1 MLPLRRRRR
10 QPVAGG
16 EEDESDP
23 YYSSLEALE
32 AAHGFIFAEG
42 ASLTYMGKEEL
53 EYVVLFF
60 SKPPPVCVFAE
71 RPIGHRS
78 KGLLEVTLRVR
89 ETESEEAFAEH
100 LRQAFVTMYDVF
112 GAGYFEV
119 SITANVILQGTKLVG
134 LVRQPRYYVFYGQDF
149 GEGDYNFSTDQLV
162 RNLGEVRLLPTRFSA
177 ENFSRVFKANHEST
191 DVSVHSIISIVF
203 LLRRDLDNYER
214 DKVSQGRC
222 LLTLY

>member
-1 MLPLRRRRR
+1 
-10 QPVAGG
+10 
-16 EEDESDP
+16 
-23 YYSSLEALE
+23 
-32 AAHGFIFAEG
+32 
-42 ASLTYMGKEEL
+42 
-53 EYVVLFF
+53 
-60 SKPPPVCVFAE
+60 VCVFAE

-100 LRQAFVTMYDVF
+100 LRQAFVKLYDVF

-119 SITANVILQGTKLVG
+119 SVTANVILQGSKLVG

-149 GEGDYNFSTDQLV
+149 GEDDYNFSTDQLV

-214 DKVSQGRC
+214 DKVSAGRC